1 MCPNE
6 LQTHTSTRR
15 FEVSEAGMREL
26 NAGRD
31 PWDLVKELVQ
41 NAWDEAP
48 IATYCSVTVEPQSD
62 GNTTLVTA
70 EDDGPGF
77 RDVADAF
84 TLMGPTGKRL
94 TPTKRGRFNTGEKV
108 VISVAI
114 EAEVE
119 TVGQTVT
126 FPSVGSRVSTPN
138 VRHRGTV
145 VKVLMPWDTKQ
156 SNELIGML
164 QRFRPPVNCGLFVND
179 VEVPKRPSKAVRAVS
194 LPTVIQDAPN
204 QPLRTRER
212 HSEIHLVEP
221 YDPGSERW
229 IYEMGIP
236 VQTIDCPWDVD
247 VMQKIPMSPQRNAV
261 QEAYLNRIYAEV
273 LNGCHGSLQGNEFG
287 SQWVKRA
294 IEHPRVGPE
303 AVRATV
309 EGRYGSADAV
319 FATLDQ
325 DANRRASDNGY
336 EVVNPGGLSKKEI
349 EAFKKHAGVKAS
361 DVVFPTPPQPLD
373 DYAAEPDSDQAGFA
387 EWVVEMAGYCDLSA
401 TVRYFAE
408 PGNERLADCSASTAK
423 PILRFNE
430 ARLGRAFFQP
440 PYGSAE
446 HWDLLLHELGHALA
460 DHSAIGHNELWG
472 NGVSKAGALI
482 AVHLLGNG
490 AD

>member
-1 MCPNE
+1 MCPTE

-41 NAWDEAP
+41 NSWDEAP
-48 IATYCSVTVEPQSD
+48 IATYCRVTVEPQSD
-62 GNTTLVTA
+62 SNTTLVTT

-77 RDVADAF
+77 RDVADSF
-84 TLMGPTGKRL
+84 TLMGHTSKRL
-94 TPTKRGRFNTGEKV
+94 NPTQRGRFNTGEKD

-138 VRHRGTV
+138 LRRKGTV

-164 QRFRPPVNCGLFVND
+164 QCFRPPMNCHLFVND
-179 VEVPKRPSKAVRAVS
+179 VEVRTRPATAVRAVS

-204 QPLRTRER
+204 QPLRTSER
-212 HSEIHLVEP
+212 RSEIHLVEP
-221 YDPGSERW
+221 YDPGSGRW

-247 VMQKIPMSPQRNAV
+247 VMQKIPMAQQRNTV
-261 QEAYLNRIYAEV
+261 HEPYLNRIYAEV
-273 LNGCHGSLQGNEFG
+273 LNACHGSLEGDEFG

-294 IEHPRVGPE
+294 IENPRVVSE

-309 EGRYGSADAV
+309 KGRYGSANAV
-319 FATLDQ
+319 FSTLDQ
-325 DANRRASDNGY
+325 DANRRASDHGY
-336 EVVNPGGLSKKEI
+336 GVINPGGLSKKET
-349 EAFKKHAGVKAS
+349 EAIKKHAGVKAS
-361 DVVFPTPPQPLD
+361 DEVFPTPPQPLD
-373 DYAAEPDSDQAGFA
+373 DYEAEPNSDQARFA
-387 EWVVEMAGYCDLSA
+387 EWVVEMAGYCNLSA
-401 TVRYFAE
+401 TVRYFGE
-408 PGNERLADCSASTAK
+408 PENRRLADCSASTAS

-440 PYGSAE
+440 PYGSTE
-446 HWDLLLHELGHALA
+446 HWDLLLHELGHALT
-460 DHSAIGHNELWG
+460 DHPTIGHNEFWG

>member
-41 NAWDEAP
+41 NSWDEAP
-48 IATYCSVTVEPQSD
+48 IATYCRVTVEPQSA

-70 EDDGPGF
+70 EDNGPGF
-77 RDVADAF
+77 RNVADVF
-84 TLMGPTGKRL
+84 TLMGHTSKRL
-94 TPTKRGRFNTGEKV
+94 TATQRGRFNTGEKD

-126 FPSVGSRVSTPN
+126 FPSSGSRDSTPN
-138 VRHRGTV
+138 QRRRGTV

-164 QRFRPPVNCGLFVND
+164 QCFRPPLNCRLFVND
-179 VEVPKRPSKAVRAVS
+179 VEVPPRLATAVRAVS

-204 QPLRTRER
+204 QPLRTSER
-212 HSEIHLVEP
+212 RSEIHLVEP
-221 YDPGSERW
+221 YDPGRGRW
-229 IYEMGIP
+229 IYELGIP

-247 VMQKIPMSPQRNAV
+247 VMQKIPMSPPRNAV

-273 LNGCHGSLQGNEFG
+273 LNECHGSLERDEFG

-294 IEHPRVGPE
+294 IEHPRVGSE
-303 AVRATV
+303 AVRSTV
-309 EGRYGSADAV
+309 KGRYGSANAV
-319 FATLDQ
+319 FSTLDQ

-336 EVVNPGGLSKKEI
+336 GVINPGGLSKKEI
-349 EAFKKHAGVKAS
+349 EAIKKHAGVKAS
-361 DVVFPTPPQPLD
+361 DEVFPTPPQPLD
-373 DYAAEPDSDQAGFA
+373 DYEAEPDSNQARFA

-408 PGNERLADCSASTAK
+408 PGNQRLADCSASTAK

-430 ARLGRAFFQP
+430 AQLGRAFFQP

-446 HWDLLLHELGHALA
+446 HLDLLLHELGHALA
-460 DHSAIGHNELWG
+460 DHSAIGHNEFWG

-490 AD
+490 AG

>member
-48 IATYCSVTVEPQSD
+48 IATYCSVTVEPQSA
-62 GNTTLVTA
+62 GNTTMVAA

-77 RDVADAF
+77 RDVADSF
-84 TLMGPTGKRL
+84 TLMGHTSKRL
-94 TPTKRGRFNTGEKV
+94 NPTQRGRFNTGEKD

-126 FPSVGSRVSTPN
+126 FPSVGSRFSTPN
-138 VRHRGTV
+138 LRRRGTV
-145 VKVLMPWDTKQ
+145 VKVLMPWDAKQ
-156 SNELIGML
+156 SKELIGML
-164 QRFRPPVNCGLFVND
+164 RRFRPPMNCRLFVND
-179 VEVPKRPSKAVRAVS
+179 VEVPKRPSKAVRAV
-194 LPTVIQDAPN
+194 LLQTVIQEAPN
-204 QPLRTRER
+204 QPLHARER
-212 HSEIHLVEP
+212 RSEIHLVEP
-221 YDPGSERW
+221 YDPDSERW

-247 VMQKIPMSPQRNAV
+247 VMQKIPMSQQRNAV

-273 LNGCHGSLQGNEFG
+273 LNTCHGSLQGDEFG

-336 EVVNPGGLSKKEI
+336 GVINPSALSKKEF
-349 EAFKKHAGVKAS
+349 EAIQKHAGVKAS

-373 DYAAEPDSDQAGFA
+373 DYEAEANSDEARFA
-387 EWVVEMAGYCDLSA
+387 EWVVEMAGYCNLSA
-401 TVRYFAE
+401 TVRYFRE
-408 PGNERLADCSASTAK
+408 PENPRLADCSATTVT
-423 PILRFNE
+423 PMLRFNE

-460 DHSAIGHNELWG
+460 DHSAIGHNEFWG
-472 NGVSKAGALI
+472 NGVSKAGAFI